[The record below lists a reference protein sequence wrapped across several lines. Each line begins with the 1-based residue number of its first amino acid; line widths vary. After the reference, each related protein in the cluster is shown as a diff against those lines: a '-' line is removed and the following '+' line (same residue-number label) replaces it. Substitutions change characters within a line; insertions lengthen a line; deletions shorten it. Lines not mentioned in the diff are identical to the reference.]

1 MAVTRLVSKPIR
13 VQGRKTTIKLEPEF
27 WALLLE
33 ICTVERKKIG
43 VIVHKIQ
50 TAAGGEGMLAS
61 AIRVYIL
68 MYYRRLCDAPVLEHP
83 FSNIAE
89 LAVTTHSSADYG
101 NGRLR

>member
-43 VIVHKIQ
+43 
-50 TAAGGEGMLAS
+50 MYS
-61 AIRVYIL
+61 A
-68 MYYRRLCDAPVLEHP
+68 
-83 FSNIAE
+83 
-89 LAVTTHSSADYG
+89 
-101 NGRLR
+101 